1 MKRVTMSEV
10 ITRDNDAENK
20 IDAVMQRLEGEPEK
34 VKVAYYITKKAD
46 MALQE
51 ICNRRKLSG
60 MKKGDV
66 SKSGIVNELIM
77 QEYKN
82 TTKE

>member
-1 MKRVTMSEV
+1 MKRIKMSEA
-10 ITRDNDAENK
+10 ISKENIEEKK

-34 VKVAYYITKKAD
+34 VKVAYYITKEAD

-66 SKSGIVNELIM
+66 SKSGIVNELII
-77 QEYKN
+77 QEYKHN
-82 TTKE
+82 SNI